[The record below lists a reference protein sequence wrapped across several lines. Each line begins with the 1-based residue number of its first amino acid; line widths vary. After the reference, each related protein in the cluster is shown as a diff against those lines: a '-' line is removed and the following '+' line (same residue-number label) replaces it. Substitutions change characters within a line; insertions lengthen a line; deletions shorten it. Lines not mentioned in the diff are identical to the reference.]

1 MLRYTA
7 QDTVV
12 IPSGINVAQEGDYLG
27 FKIRKS
33 VSSVAGTNYTNISKK
48 NRLTSKGQSP
58 YQPWSHLVFLWGKLI
73 SYRD

>member
-48 NRLTSKGQSP
+48 NRLTSKG
-58 YQPWSHLVFLWGKLI
+58 
-73 SYRD
+73 